1 VGVDL
6 ENNHKDSYN
15 GFTCLIQLSVYG
27 LETAGEISTFVIDV
41 LAPGVA
47 TVLREEL
54 AAALF
59 ENVGVIKL
67 MHGCVNSDL
76 EWLVRDYGIKAVS
89 VFDTQEFHK
98 KYISN
103 KELSLAKL
111 WERYCSGF
119 ANLDKEDKKA
129 LQESD
134 WSQRPLLQEQLD
146 YAANDTYFLWHITCA

>member
-1 VGVDL
+1 
-6 ENNHKDSYN
+6 
-15 GFTCLIQLSVYG
+15 
-27 LETAGEISTFVIDV
+27 
-41 LAPGVA
+41 
-47 TVLREEL
+47 
-54 AAALF
+54 
-59 ENVGVIKL
+59 

>member
-1 VGVDL
+1 
-6 ENNHKDSYN
+6 
-15 GFTCLIQLSVYG
+15 
-27 LETAGEISTFVIDV
+27 VIDV

-103 KELSLAKL
+103 K
-111 WERYCSGF
+111 
-119 ANLDKEDKKA
+119 
-129 LQESD
+129 
-134 WSQRPLLQEQLD
+134 
-146 YAANDTYFLWHITCA
+146 